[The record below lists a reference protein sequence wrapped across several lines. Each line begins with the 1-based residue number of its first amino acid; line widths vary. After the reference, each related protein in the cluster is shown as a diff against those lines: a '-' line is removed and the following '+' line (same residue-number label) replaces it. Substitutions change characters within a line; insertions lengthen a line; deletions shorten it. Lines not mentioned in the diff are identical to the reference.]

1 MNDAARN
8 ERAEV
13 FRSRL
18 IAVVSD
24 LNSGE
29 DRNPDLRHLVGSLAY
44 KFHSDARALSWSDLK
59 QRADGPTYDS
69 LLKVFQH
76 QSESATK
83 AGDTLGVKAIELLA
97 ISMIARR
104 QGEMSLEP
112 GVEYLDNFIADCE
125 RQARPSAVHRPRPMP
140 S

>member
-1 MNDAARN
+1 VSEDARN
-8 ERAEV
+8 DRAEI
-13 FRSRL
+13 FRNRL
-18 IAVVSD
+18 VAVVSD

-29 DRNPDLRHLVGSLAY
+29 DRNPELRRTVGMLAH
-44 KFHSDARALSWSDLK
+44 KLHSDARAQSWADLK

-69 LLKVFQH
+69 LLKVFQAH
-76 QSESATK
+76 SESATK
-83 AGDTLGVKAIELLA
+83 AGDTLGVKALELLA

-112 GVEYLDNFIADCE
+112 GIEYLDNFIADCE
-125 RQARPSAVHRPRPMP
+125 RQARPSAVHKPRPMP